1 MTKDV
6 SILGREAYLDF
17 YVGGAP
23 HVPKILVIGQPNGS
37 SKMRETKVG
46 WEESK
51 NQCFWVPKWLGRN
64 RQFRIQVDG
73 PNPDSSSFLGIG

>member
-37 SKMRETKVG
+37 FQNERNKS
-46 WEESK
+46 
-51 NQCFWVPKWLGRN
+51 WLGRE
-64 RQFRIQVDG
+64 
-73 PNPDSSSFLGIG
+73 